1 MAFSG
6 TWKKESVT
14 GAEAFFLAYNPK
26 PENKAKLEKA
36 AAADMF
42 TDLTDNGSSLKM
54 VRRLEAGGWAG

>member
-1 MAFSG
+1 MAFTG

-14 GAEAFFLAYNPK
+14 GSDVFFAAYDPK

-42 TDLTDNGSSLKM
+42 TELTDNGSSLKM
-54 VRRLEAGGWAG
+54 VRRLEAGR